1 MKRKIQI
8 KGTWDQVAAARTSQR
23 QQMLEQGA
31 LDGRYRQRSEP
42 NPRAYK
48 RAKYRHSQE
57 E

>member
-8 KGTWDQVAAARTSQR
+8 KGTWDQVTAARTSQR

-48 RAKYRHSQE
+48 RVKYRHSQE